1 MKPEQLLIGDYPK
14 YYQTY
19 IDHLPQLELLT
30 LLRSQQDEM
39 VNFLENL
46 DPVDLMLS
54 YEVGK
59 WTVAQVLQHMF
70 DTERIFQYRA
80 LRIARKDKTPLS
92 GYDQDAYAPASRAND
107 RNLPDLLKEYK
118 AIRESGICLFESF
131 TKEMYKEKGISNGG
145 DLSAAAAGFIIA
157 GHEKHHLA
165 LFKSRY
171 NL

>member
-1 MKPEQLLIGDYPK
+1 MKPEELLIGDYPG

-30 LLRSQQDEM
+30 LLRTQRDEM
-39 VNFLENL
+39 IQFIETL
-46 DPVDLMLS
+46 DPVDLMWT
-54 YEVGK
+54 YDVDK

-80 LRIARKDKTPLS
+80 LRIARKDKTPLP
-92 GYDQDAYAPASRAND
+92 GYDQDAYVPASHAND
-107 RNLPDLLKEYK
+107 RNKEDLLKEYK
-118 AIRESGICLFESF
+118 AIRESGICMFESF
-131 TKEMYKEKGISNGG
+131 TKEMYKEKGISSGG

-157 GHEKHHLA
+157 GHEKHHLT
-165 LFKSRY
+165 LFKTNY

>member
-1 MKPEQLLIGDYPK
+1 MKPEQLQIGDYPA

-30 LLRSQQDEM
+30 LLRSQREEM
-39 VNFLENL
+39 ANFLTSL
-46 DPVDLMLS
+46 DPVDLMKS
-54 YEVGK
+54 YDKGK
-59 WTVAQVLQHMF
+59 WTVAQVLQHML

-80 LRIARKDKTPLS
+80 LRIARKDKTPLP
-92 GYDQDAYAPASRAND
+92 GYDQDAYAPASGAND
-107 RNLPDLLKEYK
+107 RNLEGILNEYN
-118 AIRESGICLFESF
+118 AIRESGICMFESF
-131 TKEMYKEKGISNGG
+131 TQEMYREKGISSGG
-145 DLSAAAAGFIIA
+145 DLTAAAAGFIIA